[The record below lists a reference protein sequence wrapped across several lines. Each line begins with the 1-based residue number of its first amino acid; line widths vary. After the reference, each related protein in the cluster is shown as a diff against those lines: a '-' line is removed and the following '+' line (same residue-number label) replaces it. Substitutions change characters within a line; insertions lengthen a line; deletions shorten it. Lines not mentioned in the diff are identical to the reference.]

1 MHSNIKI
8 TSKSTIKSAMS
19 KIDRNGIGTVFV
31 VNSSDVLVGV
41 ITDGDIRRA
50 ILRGANIFSSCK
62 TLMKKKFITIKKDE
76 SKTEVFKLLQKFK
89 NIIKVIPII
98 DKKGK
103 LIDYA
108 TSDRLNFIPIYYPHL
123 KGNEL
128 KYLSKCITENWIS
141 SNGPF
146 VKNFES
152 SFSAMHN
159 KRPSLAVSSGT
170 TALHLS
176 LVALGIKKGDEV
188 IVPNMTFAAVINAVL
203 YIGAKP
209 VIVDIDEKKWN
220 ITPDEIQKNI
230 TRKTKAVI
238 VVHFLGNPCN
248 LEKIKKICNSK
259 KIFLVEDCAE
269 AIGSKYK
276 NKLVGTFGDCSTFSF
291 FGNKTITTGEGGMI
305 TFKDKKIYEKANI
318 LRDHGMS
325 QKKRYYHDVI
335 GFNYR
340 MTNMQAA
347 IGMAQ
352 LERFK
357 IIINEK
363 IKIFNIYK
371 KIIGK
376 NKFITFQKTEK
387 NALNTYWLVG
397 VKFVNKKIDIIKLQ
411 EKMLIN
417 GIETRNFFY
426 PISVQKIYSNFIT
439 KKNYHAKKVFNN
451 SILLP
456 TFPGIKYSEIRL
468 ISKVLTDSINK

>member
-1 MHSNIKI
+1 
-8 TSKSTIKSAMS
+8 
-19 KIDRNGIGTVFV
+19 
-31 VNSSDVLVGV
+31 
-41 ITDGDIRRA
+41 
-50 ILRGANIFSSCK
+50 
-62 TLMKKKFITIKKDE
+62 
-76 SKTEVFKLLQKFK
+76 
-89 NIIKVIPII
+89 
-98 DKKGK
+98 
-103 LIDYA
+103 
-108 TSDRLNFIPIYYPHL
+108 
-123 KGNEL
+123 
-128 KYLSKCITENWIS
+128 
-141 SNGPF
+141 
-146 VKNFES
+146 
-152 SFSAMHN
+152 
-159 KRPSLAVSSGT
+159 
-170 TALHLS
+170 
-176 LVALGIKKGDEV
+176 
-188 IVPNMTFAAVINAVL
+188 
-203 YIGAKP
+203 
-209 VIVDIDEKKWN
+209 
-220 ITPDEIQKNI
+220 
-230 TRKTKAVI
+230 
-238 VVHFLGNPCN
+238 
-248 LEKIKKICNSK
+248 
-259 KIFLVEDCAE
+259 
-269 AIGSKYK
+269 
-276 NKLVGTFGDCSTFSF
+276 
-291 FGNKTITTGEGGMI
+291 MI

-397 VKFVNKKIDIIKLQ
+397 VKFVNKKIDIIELQ
-411 EKMLIN
+411 EKMLKK

-426 PISVQKIYSNFIT
+426 PLNVQKIYSKFIT
-439 KKNYHAKKVFNN
+439 KKNYLAEKVFNN